1 MNQTLKKPSAACP
14 DIGVWRAW
22 LDREDDAARLD
33 EHLAE
38 CPGCR
43 RVVALLREDADHV
56 RDAFALLSPG
66 QTDLPST
73 ADVAVARE
81 RLEWQRRRTTP
92 VLIPVRSQEPKPMFL
107 TRISTPWRIAASGL
121 AAAVA
126 LTILVSVTPEG
137 RALASGFLAQFRS
150 EQVTA
155 IEVSPQ
161 SQTEIMR
168 TLNALGNLGTV
179 NMPGGQNGR
188 PEAAVRAASQQAKTV
203 TLAEASTAIGFKLE
217 TPDPALLPP
226 GVDKTPRV
234 QVMPSSQIRFTFDK
248 AKASAYLKSTG
259 HEVTVPDKFD
269 GATLVVSIPS
279 AALLQYGGGAGSSNA
294 DGNTTGNGNNTGSNA
309 REALIIGQAGEL
321 VIDVEGKVG
330 LDEMRDF
337 LLSLPGLP
345 QPVVNQLRQIKSW
358 NQTLPIPVPVDQI
371 NWKSTDFN
379 GHQGLLL
386 NDNSGVGSAA
396 IWYENHHMYGVA
408 GSLRADKLKAIAES
422 LAVR

>member
-38 CPGCR
+38 CPGCQR
-43 RVVALLREDADHV
+43 LVALLREDADHV
-56 RDAFALLSPG
+56 RDAFALLTPG
-66 QTDLPST
+66 QADLPSS

-92 VLIPVRSQEPKPMFL
+92 VRIPVRSQEPKPMFL

-126 LTILVSVTPEG
+126 LSILVSVTPEG

-188 PEAAVRAASQQAKTV
+188 PEAAVRSAAEQAKST
-203 TLAEASTAIGFKLE
+203 TLGEASTAIGFKLE
-217 TPDPALLPP
+217 TPDPTLLPP

-269 GATLVVSIPS
+269 GAALVVSIPS
-279 AALLQYGGGAGSSNA
+279 AALLQYGNA
-294 DGNTTGNGNNTGSNA
+294 NSKET
-309 REALIIGQAGEL
+309 LIVGQAGEL
-321 VIDVEGKVG
+321 VVDVEGKVG

-396 IWYENHHMYGVA
+396 IWYENRHMYGVA

>member
-1 MNQTLKKPSAACP
+1 
-14 DIGVWRAW
+14 
-22 LDREDDAARLD
+22 
-33 EHLAE
+33 
-38 CPGCR
+38 
-43 RVVALLREDADHV
+43 
-56 RDAFALLSPG
+56 
-66 QTDLPST
+66 
-73 ADVAVARE
+73 
-81 RLEWQRRRTTP
+81 
-92 VLIPVRSQEPKPMFL
+92 MFL

-126 LTILVSVTPEG
+126 LSILVSVTPEG

-150 EQVTA
+150 QQVTA

-168 TLNALGNLGTV
+168 TLNSLGNLGTV
-179 NMPGGQNGR
+179 NIPGGQNGR
-188 PEAAVRAASQQAKTV
+188 PEAAVRGAAAQAKTA
-203 TLAEASTAIGFKLE
+203 TLAEASQAIGFKLE
-217 TPDPALLPP
+217 TPDPALLPA

-279 AALLQYGGGAGSSNA
+279 AALLQYG
-294 DGNTTGNGNNTGSNA
+294 NGNSKET
-309 REALIIGQAGEL
+309 LIVGQAGEL
-321 VIDVEGKVG
+321 VVDVEGKVG

-337 LLSLPGLP
+337 LLGLPGLP
-345 QPVVNQLRQIKSW
+345 PAVVTQLRTIKSW

-371 NWKSTDFN
+371 NWQSTNFN

-396 IWYENHHMYGVA
+396 IWYEGGHMYGVA
-408 GSLRADKLKAIAES
+408 GSLKATELKRVAES
-422 LAVR
+422 LALR